1 MAFTEKLQKLRKSN
15 GMSQENLA
23 EAVGV
28 SRQAVSKWESGQ
40 SYPEMDKLIA
50 ISELFQISLDSLVKD
65 EGNNSCCNFNENYK
79 YRFHYEYKSRRT
91 LLNLPLVHVNIGRG
105 IYTAKGII
113 AVGNI
118 SIGLI
123 SLGILS
129 LGGLCIGS
137 LSLGLLSLA
146 AVSLGLI
153 FSIGGISIGVL
164 AVGGLSIGVF
174 SLGGLSL
181 GMFSF
186 GGYAAG
192 SYIAAGDYARG
203 HIAIGETVHGIKT
216 VTLQNHSFNKI
227 SPEIVRNL
235 INQEYPGLWKPVR
248 EFVLWLFR
256 LCFW

>member
-23 EAVGV
+23 EAAGV

-40 SYPEMDKLIA
+40 SYPEMDKLITL
-50 ISELFQISLDSLVKD
+50 SKLFQISLDSLVKD
-65 EGNNSCCNFNENYK
+65 DDNKGFIYNENCKYK
-79 YRFHYEYKSRRT
+79 FHYEYKSRRT
-91 LLNLPLVHVNIGRG
+91 LFNLPLVHVNIGRG
-105 IYTAKGII
+105 IYTAKGVI

-118 SIGLI
+118 SIGLV
-123 SLGILS
+123 SLGIIS
-129 LGGLCIGS
+129 LGGLCLGS

-146 AVSLGLI
+146 AISIGLI

-192 SYIAAGDYARG
+192 SYIAAGGYARG
-203 HIAIGETVHGIKT
+203 HIAIGDTVHGIKT
-216 VTLQNHSFNKI
+216 ITLQNHSFN
-227 SPEIVRNL
+227 SVNPELVREL
-235 INQEYPGLWKPVR
+235 INQEYPGLWKPVK
-248 EFVLWLFR
+248 EFILWVFSTI
-256 LCFW
+256 